1 MRGFM
6 QNIQGFIFDMD
17 GVIVDNHKSH
27 FKAWMEFA
35 KKYNFDL
42 DDKIYRE
49 KFNGKTNRDLFTM
62 IFGELTESEIY
73 SYAMEKELRYQEIYR
88 ADMKPHHGLVDF
100 LKHLNLIGAKIAL
113 GTSAPTMNVDFTLDT
128 LGLRD
133 YFHVIVDGSQVKL
146 GKPDP
151 EIYLKCLF
159 LLGLPGENCVVFEDS
174 LAGLDAGRSAGCHI
188 IGVATSHSLEEL
200 KSRTSFL
207 IKDFTEARELMRI

>member
-1 MRGFM
+1 MH
-6 QNIQGFIFDMD
+6 NIQGFIFDMD

-42 DDKIYRE
+42 DNKIYRE
-49 KFNGKTNRDLFTM
+49 NFNGKTNRDLFTM
-62 IFGELTESEIY
+62 IFGELTESEIQ

-88 ADMKPHHGLVDF
+88 GDMKPHHGLVDF
-100 LKHLNLIGAKIAL
+100 LKHLNLMGVKIAL

-133 YFHVIVDGSQVKL
+133 YFHVIVDGSQIKL
-146 GKPDP
+146 GKPNP
-151 EIYLKCLF
+151 EIYLKCLS
-159 LLGLPGENCVVFEDS
+159 LLGLPGESCVVFEDS

-207 IKDFTEARELMRI
+207 IKDFTEVRELMRI

>member
-1 MRGFM
+1 M

-35 KKYNFDL
+35 KQYNFEL

-62 IFGELTESEIY
+62 IFGELTESEIL
-73 SYAMEKELRYQEIYR
+73 SYATEKELRYQEIYR
-88 ADMKPHHGLVDF
+88 ADMKPHHGLVEF
-100 LKHLNLIGAKIAL
+100 LRHLQSMGAKIAL
-113 GTSAPTMNVDFTLDT
+113 GTSAPTMNVDFTLDN

-133 YFHVIVDGSQVKL
+133 YFHVIVDGAQVKL
-146 GKPDP
+146 GKPHP
-151 EIYLKCLF
+151 EVYLKCLS
-159 LLGLPGENCVVFEDS
+159 LLGLPGEYCVVFEDS

-200 KSRTSFL
+200 NSRTSFL
-207 IKDFTEARELMRI
+207 IKDFTEVRELMGI